1 MSDVEYHKPL
11 CRISFFCVFVCVALS
26 ILGGRK
32 VSAQI
37 VDTRNENWVYQFDIF
52 QAFLQRDG
60 LVPIPSILP
69 ALESPQ
75 DSTIVLIGDVR
86 RETVEAWNKLKVF
99 VDLGGRVLIAPD
111 NSHSSIYFGETQSG
125 PAKARAEETKFSGF
139 DDCVRVTRFRNT
151 HPLVSNLKELVTNRT
166 GAIRRIGITGD
177 WMHLAFLPD
186 DCYPSDYA
194 GKSILGIGESESG
207 GAVIVLT
214 DPSILSNGMFS
225 FADNGELVNRMAT
238 LLAAGSRSKLFMAVD
253 GQPVRLIK
261 GIAGPRGLPSGPG
274 SEGDEASRPDP
285 QLQTLLEVAN
295 SALQELA
302 DPQQMNS
309 LLKDHPRN
317 INKKQYVFWVIAT
330 VTLILL
336 IWVSIKLLSRSTR
349 WIKYRRSMSTVTAEA
364 MLRNGYP
371 GDVKNR
377 IALETL
383 AREFSRQWTGVSTV
397 SGWRQWLD
405 DLRHMDRDNL
415 PNQDRVVL
423 ESLLAIAVFG
433 GKTPMPD
440 PELSKLSR
448 QMCELLQR
456 HRQNVTLVQS

>member
-1 MSDVEYHKPL
+1 MSRSGFGLLQCIKW
-11 CRISFFCVFVCVALS
+11 FVCLVSFGLAIVVDS
-26 ILGGRK
+26 RA
-32 VSAQI
+32 SAQI
-37 VDTRNENWVYQFDIF
+37 IDTSDENWVYRFDIF

-60 LVPIPSILP
+60 LVPVSTVAP

-86 RETVEAWNKLKVF
+86 RETVEAWSKLKEF

-111 NSHSSIYFGETQSG
+111 NIHSSIYFGETQTG
-125 PAKARAEETKFSGF
+125 PAKARVEESKFSGF
-139 DDCVRVTRFRNT
+139 DDCVRVTRFRNS
-151 HPLVSNLKELVTNRT
+151 HPLVANLNELVTNRT

-186 DCYPSDYA
+186 DCYPSKLA
-194 GKSILGIGESESG
+194 GKSILGIGETEASG
-207 GAVIVLT
+207 AIIILA

-225 FADNGELVNRMAT
+225 FADNGELVNRMST
-238 LLAAGSRSKLFMAVD
+238 LLASGSRTKLFMAVD

-261 GIAGPRGLPSGPG
+261 GITGPRGLPSGSG
-274 SEGDEASRPDP
+274 SEGEESPRPDP
-285 QLQTLLEVAN
+285 QFQTLLEVAN
-295 SALQELA
+295 SALQELVKP
-302 DPQQMNS
+302 DEMNA

-317 INKKQYVFWVIAT
+317 INKKQYVIWVISA
-330 VTLILL
+330 VTLFLL
-336 IWVSIKLLSRSTR
+336 IWIAIRLLSRSTR
-349 WIKYRRSMSTVTAEA
+349 WIKYRRSVGTVTAES

-377 IALETL
+377 IASEIL

-405 DLRHMDRDNL
+405 DMRHLDRDNL
-415 PNQDRVVL
+415 SNQDRVAL

-448 QMCELLQR
+448 QMYELLQR
-456 HRQNVTLVQS
+456 YRQDVTLVQS

>member
-1 MSDVEYHKPL
+1 MSRSGSGL
-11 CRISFFCVFVCVALS
+11 LQRIKWFICLVSFGLAIVADS
-26 ILGGRK
+26 K
-32 VSAQI
+32 ASAQI
-37 VDTRNENWVYQFDIF
+37 IDTSDENWVYRFDIF

-60 LVPIPSILP
+60 LVPVSTIAP

-86 RETVEAWNKLKVF
+86 RETVEAWSKLKEF

-111 NSHSSIYFGETQSG
+111 NIHSSIYFGETQTG
-125 PAKARAEETKFSGF
+125 PVKARVEESKFSGF
-139 DDCVRVTRFRNT
+139 DDCVRVTRFRNS
-151 HPLVSNLKELVTNRT
+151 HPLVANLNELVTNRT

-186 DCYPSDYA
+186 DCYPSELA
-194 GKSILGIGESESG
+194 GKSILGIGETEASG
-207 GAVIVLT
+207 AIIILA

-225 FADNGELVNRMAT
+225 FADNGELINRMST
-238 LLAAGSRSKLFMAVD
+238 LLATGARTKLFMAVD

-261 GIAGPRGLPSGPG
+261 GIAGPRGLPSGSG
-274 SEGDEASRPDP
+274 SEGEESPRPDP
-285 QLQTLLEVAN
+285 QFQTLLEVAN
-295 SALQELA
+295 SALQELVKP
-302 DPQQMNS
+302 DEMNA
-309 LLKDHPRN
+309 LLKDNPRN
-317 INKKQYVFWVIAT
+317 INKKQYAIWVISA
-330 VTLILL
+330 VTLFLL
-336 IWVSIKLLSRSTR
+336 IWIAIRLLSRSTR
-349 WIKYRRSMSTVTAEA
+349 WIKYRRSVGTVTAES

-377 IALETL
+377 IASEIL
-383 AREFSRQWTGVSTV
+383 AREFSRQWTGLSTV

-405 DLRHMDRDNL
+405 DMRHLDRDNL

-456 HRQNVTLVQS
+456 YRQDVTLVQS